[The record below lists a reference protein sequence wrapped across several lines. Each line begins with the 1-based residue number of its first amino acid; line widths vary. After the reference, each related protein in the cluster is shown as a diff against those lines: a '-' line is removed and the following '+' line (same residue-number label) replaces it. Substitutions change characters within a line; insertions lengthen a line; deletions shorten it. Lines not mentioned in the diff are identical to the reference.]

1 MIDCLID
8 FFYQPTGPGKLGQGC
23 GCCMLSPFLG
33 EGGETLGTLLHG
45 KGMFTLE
52 VVDVDVRQVFT
63 DGCNNPIGFSPTC
76 GFVMG
81 PHIAFGFWNSG
92 SQAVMAERSAWRGW

>member
-1 MIDCLID
+1 
-8 FFYQPTGPGKLGQGC
+8 
-23 GCCMLSPFLG
+23 MLSPFLG

-45 KGMFTLE
+45 KGMFTLD

-63 DGCNNPIGFSPTC
+63 DGRNSPIGFSPTW
-76 GFVMG
+76 GFVIG